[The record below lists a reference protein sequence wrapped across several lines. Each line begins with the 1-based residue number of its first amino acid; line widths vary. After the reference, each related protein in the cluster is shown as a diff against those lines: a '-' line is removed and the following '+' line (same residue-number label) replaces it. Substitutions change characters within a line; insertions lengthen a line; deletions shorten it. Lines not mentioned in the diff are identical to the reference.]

1 MGECKLYKAADASV
15 GTVSIDVTA
24 FGRRSPRR
32 VQREAV
38 LMYQANLRAGTHDTL
53 DRSEVRATK
62 KKPYKQKGTGRARAG
77 KRSSPI
83 WRGGGVAH
91 GPHPRDY
98 SYAVPRKAL
107 RVAARA
113 AIAGKLRDGE
123 VAFVDSLAFD
133 APSTKKAAAM
143 LAALGI
149 ERTCLVVTAER
160 NENAWKSLRNLP
172 GVRVMPAS
180 DVNAYEVLRHR
191 HLLLTQEAFGA
202 LRGRLAAAKT
212 ESSAAAV
219 GDTDD

>member
-1 MGECKLYKAADASV
+1 MGECKLFKSADASV
-15 GTVSIDVTA
+15 STVSVDVEA

-38 LMYQANLRAGTHDTL
+38 LMYQANKRAGTHDTL

-77 KRSSPI
+77 KKSSPV

-98 SYAVPRKAL
+98 SYALPRKAL

-123 VAFVDSLAFD
+123 VAFTDALAFEK
-133 APSTKKAAAM
+133 PSTKQAAAM
-143 LAALGI
+143 LASLGI
-149 ERTCLVVTAER
+149 ERTCLVVTAEADDNVYRSMR
-160 NENAWKSLRNLP
+160 NIP
-172 GVRVMPAS
+172 GVRVMQAS

-191 HLLLTQEAFGA
+191 TLLLTQESFDA
-202 LRGRLAAAKT
+202 LHGRLAAKPRT
-212 ESSAAAV
+212 AV
-219 GDTDD
+219 SGGAD